1 MRQACVRPKIPQRL
15 KIPISC
21 AFLTN
26 TSRPCLLLTM
36 SSGFVSGGT
45 TDAPIERSDEWLAA
59 QVELE
64 ANRRRKADEAAAQNS
79 GRSLFETLEANKG
92 FFALIAQ
99 PLPLFANYIESPE
112 C

>member
-1 MRQACVRPKIPQRL
+1 
-15 KIPISC
+15 
-21 AFLTN
+21 
-26 TSRPCLLLTM
+26 M

-92 FFALIAQ
+92 FFALVVTHCHFFFPA
-99 PLPLFANYIESPE
+99 YIRNST